1 MEPQVYDVG
10 GHAMTTPTLIGL
22 TGHAGSGK
30 SSAADILAKYGY
42 TVTHIADPIR
52 RIAYQ
57 SLPRIRRVV
66 DAYGWDQAKR
76 IDPEVRPVLQSL
88 GDALRAEFG
97 DDFLISESLCVITG
111 EGVVADVR
119 TDDEAHY
126 VKDCGG
132 TVIEITR
139 TGTKPA
145 NGHHLERGID
155 RDLIDLS
162 IANDGT
168 LEDLE
173 TALVT
178 ALGLEQK
185 A

>member
-1 MEPQVYDVG
+1 
-10 GHAMTTPTLIGL
+10 MTTPTLIGL

-30 SSAADILAKYGY
+30 SSAADILSKYGY

-57 SLPRIRRVV
+57 SMPRIRRVV

-88 GDALRAEFG
+88 GDAIRAEWPNALLTKAIDGPRF
-97 DDFLISESLCVITG
+97 SVIG
-111 EGVVADVR
+111 DVR
-119 TDDEAHY
+119 TDKEA
-126 VKDCGG
+126 VGIRCCFG
-132 TVIEITR
+132 TIIEITR

>member
-1 MEPQVYDVG
+1 
-10 GHAMTTPTLIGL
+10 MTTPTLIGL

-30 SSAADILAKYGY
+30 SSAANILAKYGY

-57 SLPRIRRVV
+57 SMPRIRRVV

-88 GDALRAEFG
+88 GDAIRAEFRTA
-97 DDFLISESLCVITG
+97 LIDKAINEDAMLLVI
-111 EGVVADVR
+111 ADVR
-119 TDDEAHY
+119 TDLEAEEVRY
-126 VKDCGG
+126 YGG
-132 TVIEITR
+132 TIIEITR